1 MIRRPPISTRT
12 DTLIP
17 YTTLFRSA
25 ESGRGLDDSDVVDS
39 PHRRQRAIARPR
51 RALRR
56 RALAGPGQRRRAAGA
71 GRRYIE
77 RTAGVSRRIALE
89 ALRIS
94 ACGAWRARSGSIRGG
109 FREGRGAIA
118 PDPPGWT

>member
-39 PHRRQRAIARPR
+39 PHRRQRAIARAR
-51 RALRR
+51 RARR
-56 RALAGPGQRRRAAGA
+56 RGALAGPGKRRRAAGA

-77 RTAGVSRRIALE
+77 RSAGGASRIAQA

-94 ACGAWRARSGSIRGG
+94 A
-109 FREGRGAIA
+109 FGRGAA
-118 PDPPGWT
+118 GVEERRGGKEVGGTGCSRGGR